1 MKVQLSTSLLLPLT
15 LVITGACFQLAAT
28 EFDARSYAMGGIGVT
43 TADYVTASFHN
54 PAMAAKHDVR
64 DDFGLLAPT
73 LGIQVD
79 DPNDLFNDATDLYD
93 VIDKADLTTPNPADV
108 LAVQAALTQV
118 SGDKAYSEMGFGAV
132 ASVPTRYYSTNMFI
146 KGYAD
151 AFLFSDILSD
161 DIKSGDTDIN
171 SKMSVYAVSVTELG
185 MTFARKFDTRYG
197 GIHVGFSPKYY
208 LLSTYNYT
216 ETVDNFDPGE
226 YKDGAS
232 SDDKGFNLD
241 LGIEVG
247 LKYGLNAGAAIKN
260 VMPQEIDLEPMNDS
274 TASYNINPVLTTGLS
289 WSNEYATVGIDLD
302 VNAAKR
308 YDNIE
313 SLTGVS
319 DNFDDTQMLKIGGE
333 ISLPSAM
340 QLRAGYTKDL
350 QGNKKQ
356 VVTGGI
362 GFSPFNIFR
371 FDLAASYGGS
381 HQFGVVAQTMI
392 WF

>member
-1 MKVQLSTSLLLPLT
+1 MKVQLSKSLLLPLT
-15 LVITGACFQLAAT
+15 LVITGTSFQLAAT

-93 VIDKADLTTPNPADV
+93 VIDNADLTTPNPADV
-108 LAVQAALTQV
+108 LAVQAALSQV

-161 DIKSGDTDIN
+161 DIKLGDYDIE

-185 MTFARKFDTRYG
+185 MTFARKFDTRQG
-197 GIHVGFSPKYY
+197 GIHVGISPKYY

-216 ETVDNFDPGE
+216 ENVDNFDPGK

-232 SDDKGFNLD
+232 SDDKGFNFD
-241 LGIEVG
+241 LGIG
-247 LKYGLNAGAAIKN
+247 IDLKYGLSAGAAIKN
-260 VMPQEIDLEPMNDS
+260 VMPQEVDLEPMNGS

-289 WSNEYATVGIDLD
+289 WSSEYATVGIDLD

-308 YDNIE
+308 YENIE

-333 ISLPSAM
+333 IGLPYAM
-340 QLRAGYTKDL
+340 QLRAGYTRDL
-350 QGNKKQ
+350 QGNKEQ
-356 VVTGGI
+356 VVTGGV
-362 GFSPFNIFR
+362 GFSPFNVLHL
-371 FDLAASYGGS
+371 DLGASYGGS
-381 HQFGVVAQTMI
+381 HKFGLVAQTMV